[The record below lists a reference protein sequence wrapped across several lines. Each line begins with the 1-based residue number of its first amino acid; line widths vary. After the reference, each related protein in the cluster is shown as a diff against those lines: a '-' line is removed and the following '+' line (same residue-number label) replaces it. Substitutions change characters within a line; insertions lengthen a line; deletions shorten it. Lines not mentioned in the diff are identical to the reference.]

1 MASDLDHVHELFPI
15 LAERSGQMAGSL
27 SGGEQ
32 AMLAVGRAL
41 MSRPKL
47 LILDEPSLGLAP
59 MVVESIFK
67 ILTRINAEGITV
79 LLVEQKRG
87 HGPSTGPPRLCHGE
101 RAGGPFRDRPRTGLQ
116 RRRPAL
122 LFGGSVMEAG
132 YVLEQLLNGLIQG
145 SMYALVAIGFSMI
158 YSIIRLINFA
168 HGDIVMIGAFVT
180 LGLYQHAGLPFPVV
194 AAGVVAA
201 GALMGMLIE
210 RAAFRP
216 MRGAPQVTGFIA
228 SLAISIMI
236 QNLGIMI
243 LTAQP
248 RNFRFPD
255 YMQSMVHLGS
265 ISLRVVDILIMG
277 SALGLMVLLLYL
289 VHRTKLGM
297 AMRATAENID
307 VARLMGIRINRV
319 IMATFVLGS
328 GLAGIAGL
336 MWGGKFG
343 QIDPL
348 LGFVPGLKSFVAAV
362 IGGVGSIPGA
372 ILGRVHTGHGR
383 GAFCGPVAAPSIRPT
398 GTPLFSGF

>member
-1 MASDLDHVHELFPI
+1 
-15 LAERSGQMAGSL
+15 
-27 SGGEQ
+27 
-32 AMLAVGRAL
+32 
-41 MSRPKL
+41 
-47 LILDEPSLGLAP
+47 
-59 MVVESIFK
+59 
-67 ILTRINAEGITV
+67 
-79 LLVEQKRG
+79 
-87 HGPSTGPPRLCHGE
+87 
-101 RAGGPFRDRPRTGLQ
+101 
-116 RRRPAL
+116 
-122 LFGGSVMEAG
+122 MEAG
-132 YVLEQLLNGLIQG
+132 YVLEQILNGLIQG

-180 LGLYQHAGLPFPVV
+180 LGLFQHAGLPLPVV
-194 AAGVVAA
+194 ALGVLAA
-201 GALMGMLIE
+201 GGLMGMLIE

-236 QNLGIMI
+236 QNLGIMT
-243 LTAQP
+243 LSAQP

-255 YMQSMVHLGS
+255 YMQSMVPLGPV
-265 ISLRVVDILIMG
+265 SLRVVDIMIMA
-277 SALGLMVLLLYL
+277 SALVLVVGLLYL

-307 VARLMGIRINRV
+307 VARLMGIRINKV

-348 LGFVPGLKSFVAAV
+348 LGFVPGLKAFVAAV

-372 ILGRVHTGHGR
+372 ILGGYILGLAEVLFVGLLPPIYSAYRD
-383 GAFCGPVAAPSIRPT
+383 AFVFGLLILILLILPNGLLGGGSAERS
-398 GTPLFSGF
+398 